1 MSTGRKITLGIVLA
15 VVLMLAAAVIL
26 VPLLL
31 DINRYRSQAEA
42 YIERE
47 TGKPVQIGHMALTLF
62 PQVSIRVDDFSMG
75 NPPGFPQGY
84 FVKARRIY
92 AVVDAHALW
101 NHQVLIQSLQLDDP
115 SVNLISNSN
124 GRWNFENP
132 PSKKPAP
139 APPGDNK
146 PLFTL
151 GEISKLTVS
160 GGQFSM
166 ANVLPSGRI
175 GPAVMEIHGVSSQLR
190 QVNLNA
196 FVEPGASRSALP
208 SSGAYASAG
217 DSWLS
222 SVAYAASPGASPVA
236 QGTLSADSL
245 RFGAIRI
252 TNLKSKM
259 RLLPKQ
265 ADFNNVDFT
274 CYGGS
279 ATGSLMLDFAR
290 QNLRYST
297 DAKFQAI
304 DIAKLL
310 DAFPAGRG
318 RMTGTLQG
326 NTKLSGE
333 VTHSPDPLAGVRGT
347 GQLLIRNGELPSL
360 ELNKNLLALAR
371 MANLGSTSG
380 SPSSFSSIST
390 DFNIANERITTSK
403 VSIVGNGVDID
414 GAGSLSVAGD
424 GSLDFAGVAK
434 LAAAQNQI
442 TDVLMGLTGA
452 TFSEGKLSFPF
463 RLEGTLDH
471 PKFTLTSVG
480 SRNQLQSL
488 QNTLAGGQTQGA
500 QSGQAKQPSED
511 LVQGLVNML
520 EKKKKQ

>member
-15 VVLMLAAAVIL
+15 IVVVLAATVIL

-42 YIERE
+42 YIGHE
-47 TGKPVQIGHMALTLF
+47 TGKPVQIGHLRLTLL
-62 PQVSIRVDDFSMG
+62 PRVSIRVDDFSMG

-101 NHQVLIQSLQLDDP
+101 NHQVLIQSLELDDP
-115 SVNLISNSN
+115 SVHLISNSD

-132 PSKKPAP
+132 PSKKRAP
-139 APPGDNK
+139 VPPSGKK

-151 GEISKLTVS
+151 GEISRLNIS
-160 GGQFSM
+160 GGQVSM
-166 ANVLPSGRI
+166 ANVLASGRI
-175 GPAVMEIHGVSSQLR
+175 GPTVMEIDGVSSQLR

-196 FVEPGASRSALP
+196 FVESGSSTSALP
-208 SSGAYASAG
+208 SSGTHASAG
-217 DSWLS
+217 NSRLS
-222 SVAYAASPGASPVA
+222 SVAYAASPEAPPVA
-236 QGTLSADSL
+236 QGTLNADSL
-245 RFGAIRI
+245 RFGAIQI

-259 RLLPKQ
+259 RLFPKQ
-265 ADFNNVDFT
+265 VDFSDVSFT
-274 CYGGS
+274 GYGGS
-279 ATGSLMLDFAR
+279 ATGSLALDFGR

-297 DAKFQAI
+297 DAKFQTINVAQ
-304 DIAKLL
+304 LL

-333 VTHSPDPLAGVRGT
+333 VTHSPDPLAGVRGS
-347 GQLLIRNGELPSL
+347 GQLLVRNGELPSL

-371 MANLGSTSG
+371 LANLGSMSG
-380 SPSSFSSIST
+380 SPSAFSSISA
-390 DFNIANERITTSK
+390 DFDIANQRITTSK
-403 VSIVGNGVDID
+403 ASVVGNGVGID
-414 GAGSLSVAGD
+414 GAGTLSVAGD
-424 GSLDFAGVAK
+424 GSLDFTGIAK
-434 LAAAQNQI
+434 LAAAQNQV

-463 RLEGTLDH
+463 RLGGTLDH
-471 PKFTLTSVG
+471 PKFTLTAVG
-480 SRNQLQSL
+480 SRNQLQAI
-488 QNTLAGGQTQGA
+488 QNALAGSQTQGA
-500 QSGQAKQPSED
+500 QSGQAKQPSG
-511 LVQGLVNML
+511 LVQGLENML